1 MDLLTHLHAD
11 PKLAPLK
18 YRVSAA
24 LIDFLVLWLLS
35 FGMGYFFGDY
45 YVTDDSIGY
54 NITGWPGLLLFLLE
68 VGLIPVQEGLTGRT
82 IGKRIVQIKVVKEDY
97 SDISVSRSIARHL
110 FDIVDL
116 ILLIG
121 LLIAAATPKKQRIGD
136 LVAKTVVVIG

>member
-1 MDLLTHLHAD
+1 MEIHNLLLD
-11 PKLAPLK
+11 EPKLAPLK

-24 LIDFLVLWLLS
+24 LIDFLILWLLS

-45 YVTDDSIGY
+45 VVNNDSMGY
-54 NITGWPGLLLFLLE
+54 NITGWPGFFLFLIE
-68 VGLIPVQEGLTGRT
+68 VGLMPVQEGLTGRT
-82 IGKRIVQIKVVKEDY
+82 IGKRVVQIKVVKEDY
-97 SDISVSRSIARHL
+97 SNISVSRSIARHF

-121 LLIAAATPKKQRIGD
+121 LLIAATTPKRQRIGD